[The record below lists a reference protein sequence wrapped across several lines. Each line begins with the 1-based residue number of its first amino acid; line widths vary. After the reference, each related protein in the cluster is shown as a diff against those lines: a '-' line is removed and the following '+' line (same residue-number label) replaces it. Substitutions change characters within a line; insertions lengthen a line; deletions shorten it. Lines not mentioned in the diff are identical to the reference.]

1 MWVQS
6 LVLLQFEYIRG
17 SVFYQDLFKGYRYK
31 SSKVYKGIWIHSFIF
46 SLIHPANHQKW
57 REKKGCGV
65 SNDFYQI
72 QNIKIIKIKKCV
84 GVFIFSRSNC
94 SPAHKWGNN
103 NKMPVSVKHYSSHI
117 TLCICNNPQCSQI
130 GTKD

>member
-1 MWVQS
+1 MQS

-94 SPAHKWGNN
+94 SPSTCPGGEKPRKIFSFYSILCFAMKRYE
-103 NKMPVSVKHYSSHI
+103 KVKKVRFFWNVI
-117 TLCICNNPQCSQI
+117 F
-130 GTKD
+130 